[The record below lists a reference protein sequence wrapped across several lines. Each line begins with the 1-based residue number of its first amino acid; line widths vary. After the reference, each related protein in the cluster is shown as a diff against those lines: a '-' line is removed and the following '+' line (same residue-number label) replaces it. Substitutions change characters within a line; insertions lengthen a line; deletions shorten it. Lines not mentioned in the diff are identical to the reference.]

1 MVQCKLPPTRES
13 LPGNIAW
20 KPSPT
25 EGTEAVA
32 DSPEEKT
39 QPPESDKG
47 SIAEAVDASS
57 PDTDSPDNDSPDT
70 EAAAQSASGAP
81 LDTEDIEKLL
91 DQASESLEQAAGEG
105 AAPSAPAQPYSLSD
119 LSPNP
124 DPVEC
129 QPIDLLGEVEMD
141 LRIELGRTQM
151 RLEEV
156 LQLRGGSVVA
166 LDKLAGD
173 PVDVFVNGRLI
184 ARGEVLVMNDN
195 FCIRV
200 TELVGA

>member
-1 MVQCKLPPTRES
+1 M
-13 LPGNIAW
+13 
-20 KPSPT
+20 
-25 EGTEAVA
+25 A
-32 DSPEEKT
+32 DSPDETSEKPDDASAGGNAET
-39 QPPESDKG
+39 AVDQ
-47 SIAEAVDASS
+47 AEAPADESGLN
-57 PDTDSPDNDSPDT
+57 TD
-70 EAAAQSASGAP
+70 
-81 LDTEDIEKLL
+81 DIEKLL
-91 DQASESLEQAAGEG
+91 DQASESLEQAAGEEVSPT
-105 AAPSAPAQPYSLSD
+105 ATPQPYSLGDLTPESD
-119 LSPNP
+119 PT
-124 DPVEC
+124 ER

>member
-1 MVQCKLPPTRES
+1 M
-13 LPGNIAW
+13 
-20 KPSPT
+20 
-25 EGTEAVA
+25 A
-32 DSPEEKT
+32 DSPEET
-39 QPPESDKG
+39 PEQPP
-47 SIAEAVDASS
+47 ARDASGRAAATS
-57 PDTDSPDNDSPDT
+57 KAETTSSQEERLDTDN
-70 EAAAQSASGAP
+70 
-81 LDTEDIEKLL
+81 IEQLL
-91 DQASESLEQAAGEG
+91 NQATESLERAAGDEVSTT
-105 AAPSAPAQPYSLSD
+105 AKAQPYSLGD
-119 LSPNP
+119 LTPEP
-124 DPVEC
+124 AGEER

>member
-1 MVQCKLPPTRES
+1 MADPNDES
-13 LPGNIAW
+13 TQADVTDGVAAEDGMT
-20 KPSPT
+20 T
-25 EGTEAVA
+25 EGDAGSDVSGQGGSAV
-32 DSPEEKT
+32 
-39 QPPESDKG
+39 Q
-47 SIAEAVDASS
+47 
-57 PDTDSPDNDSPDT
+57 
-70 EAAAQSASGAP
+70 
-81 LDTEDIEKLL
+81 TEDIEKLL
-91 DQASESLEQAAGEG
+91 DQATESLEKATGEPT
-105 AAPSAPAQPYSLSD
+105 AVETTPSPFALND
-119 LSPNP
+119 LSPTEE
-124 DPVEC
+124 VSER

-151 RLEEV
+151 CLDEV

>member
-1 MVQCKLPPTRES
+1 
-13 LPGNIAW
+13 
-20 KPSPT
+20 
-25 EGTEAVA
+25 VA
-32 DSPEEKT
+32 DPADESEPIDGPDQAADQVASDPQPNAGGDPVSVDDNSPAEK
-39 QPPESDKG
+39 SNLN
-47 SIAEAVDASS
+47 
-57 PDTDSPDNDSPDT
+57 TD
-70 EAAAQSASGAP
+70 Q
-81 LDTEDIEKLL
+81 IEQLL
-91 DQASESLEQAAGEG
+91 DQATESLDQAAGENVS
-105 AAPSAPAQPYSLSD
+105 PEAQAKPFSLGDLTPDSD
-119 LSPNP
+119 N
-124 DPVEC
+124 DQR

-156 LQLRGGSVVA
+156 LQLRSGSVVA

>member
-1 MVQCKLPPTRES
+1 MADPTNETRQRVAATAETS
-13 LPGNIAW
+13 RPASDP
-20 KPSPT
+20 KPSAG
-25 EGTEAVA
+25 ESI
-32 DSPEEKT
+32 DLKT
-39 QPPESDKG
+39 D
-47 SIAEAVDASS
+47 
-57 PDTDSPDNDSPDT
+57 
-70 EAAAQSASGAP
+70 
-81 LDTEDIEKLL
+81 DIEKLL
-91 DQASESLEQAAGEG
+91 DQAAQSLEQAAGEKVSIHAEAKPFRLG
-105 AAPSAPAQPYSLSD
+105 D
-119 LSPNP
+119 LSP
-124 DPVEC
+124 DTESVQR

-156 LQLRGGSVVA
+156 LLLRGGSVVA

>member
-1 MVQCKLPPTRES
+1 M
-13 LPGNIAW
+13 
-20 KPSPT
+20 
-25 EGTEAVA
+25 A
-32 DSPEEKT
+32 DSKDESTKSDAVEVSTPSTPEYGVK
-39 QPPESDKG
+39 
-47 SIAEAVDASS
+47 
-57 PDTDSPDNDSPDT
+57 NDSLNTD
-70 EAAAQSASGAP
+70 
-81 LDTEDIEKLL
+81 DIEKLL
-91 DQASESLEQAAGEG
+91 DQASESLEHAAGKTVSPQ
-105 AAPSAPAQPYSLSD
+105 ATPAPFSLGDLAPESD
-119 LSPNP
+119 PA
-124 DPVEC
+124 ER

>member
-1 MVQCKLPPTRES
+1 MADLNDDSTQIDATDEVAAQD
-13 LPGNIAW
+13 GVA
-20 KPSPT
+20 T
-25 EGTEAVA
+25 EGGAGTQ
-32 DSPEEKT
+32 DSAKDDGGVQT
-39 QPPESDKG
+39 
-47 SIAEAVDASS
+47 A
-57 PDTDSPDNDSPDT
+57 
-70 EAAAQSASGAP
+70 
-81 LDTEDIEKLL
+81 DIEKLL
-91 DQASESLEQAAGEG
+91 DQATESLEQATGET
-105 AAPSAPAQPYSLSD
+105 ASAEATPTPFDLND
-119 LSPNP
+119 LSPTEEP
-124 DPVEC
+124 SER

-151 RLEEV
+151 CLDEV

>member
-1 MVQCKLPPTRES
+1 VADTTDENNEENQPDAAAKD
-13 LPGNIAW
+13 
-20 KPSPT
+20 SPA
-25 EGTEAVA
+25 AVA
-32 DSPEEKT
+32 DGSTTSTDADKE
-39 QPPESDKG
+39 QPSLG
-47 SIAEAVDASS
+47 
-57 PDTDSPDNDSPDT
+57 TD
-70 EAAAQSASGAP
+70 E
-81 LDTEDIEKLL
+81 IEKLL
-91 DQASESLEQAAGEG
+91 AEASQNLDEAVDGEARPG
-105 AAPSAPAQPYSLSD
+105 RGSGEPKPFALGDLTPDSDIHPS
-119 LSPNP
+119 
-124 DPVEC
+124 

-141 LRIELGRTQM
+141 LRVELGRTRM

-173 PVDVFVNGRLI
+173 PVDIFVNGRLI

>member
-1 MVQCKLPPTRES
+1 MADSPDETTEKPDEGEDS
-13 LPGNIAW
+13 SAAADDSSSAPGKA
-20 KPSPT
+20 S
-25 EGTEAVA
+25 AVA
-32 DSPEEKT
+32 DEVAGEAPAG
-39 QPPESDKG
+39 DKHLN
-47 SIAEAVDASS
+47 
-57 PDTDSPDNDSPDT
+57 TD
-70 EAAAQSASGAP
+70 E
-81 LDTEDIEKLL
+81 IEKLL
-91 DQASESLEQAAGEG
+91 AEATGSLDKAAGG
-105 AAPSAPAQPYSLSD
+105 NVSTTADPKPFSLGDLQADTSD
-119 LSPNP
+119 QQR
-124 DPVEC
+124 

-151 RLEEV
+151 RLEDV

-173 PVDVFVNGRLI
+173 PVDVYVNGRLI

>member
-1 MVQCKLPPTRES
+1 LADPKNEPTQEESQAPQTSQPPSASEASEANEPSVSPKES
-13 LPGNIAW
+13 LN
-20 KPSPT
+20 
-25 EGTEAVA
+25 
-32 DSPEEKT
+32 
-39 QPPESDKG
+39 
-47 SIAEAVDASS
+47 
-57 PDTDSPDNDSPDT
+57 TD
-70 EAAAQSASGAP
+70 
-81 LDTEDIEKLL
+81 DIEKLL
-91 DQASESLEQAAGEG
+91 DQATESLEQAAGEQ
-105 AAPSAPAQPYSLSD
+105 ASPEAKPEPYSLGD
-119 LSPNP
+119 LTPQAAE
-124 DPVEC
+124 DER

>member
-1 MVQCKLPPTRES
+1 MGTAKAES
-13 LPGNIAW
+13 GGLN
-20 KPSPT
+20 T
-25 EGTEAVA
+25 
-32 DSPEEKT
+32 
-39 QPPESDKG
+39 
-47 SIAEAVDASS
+47 
-57 PDTDSPDNDSPDT
+57 N
-70 EAAAQSASGAP
+70 
-81 LDTEDIEKLL
+81 DIEKLL
-91 DQASESLEQAAGEG
+91 DQATESLDQAAGENV
-105 AAPSAPAQPYSLSD
+105 SADAEAKPFSLGDLTPDSD
-119 LSPNP
+119 
-124 DPVEC
+124 DDAR